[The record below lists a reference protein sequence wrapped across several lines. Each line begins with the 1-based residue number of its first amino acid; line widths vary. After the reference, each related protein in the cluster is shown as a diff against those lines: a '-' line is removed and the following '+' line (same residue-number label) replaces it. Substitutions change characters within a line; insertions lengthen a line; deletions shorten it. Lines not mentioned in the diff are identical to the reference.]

1 MCFMY
6 CVKHPGVQ
14 TCVAEVLMTTNS
26 SFRMILLNA
35 LSVAGTLSVTD
46 EIDKRVFPQGK

>member
-6 CVKHPGVQ
+6 CVKHPGVP
-14 TCVAEVLMTTNS
+14 TWVAEVLMTTNN

-35 LSVAGTLSVTD
+35 LSVAGTLSVID
-46 EIDKRVFPQGK
+46 KVDKRVFPQGK